1 MKRGALLIIIT
12 IATVTACTR
21 QVYVPMPSIST
32 TLNDHAGNIFDME
45 RDREREQIRESFKS
59 DTRVTVNDGGDTL
72 RTDTR
77 IIYVRDRE
85 LERENEHLRAI
96 VDSMKSIRRD
106 SVPIPYPVEKKL
118 TRWEQVKIDTGG
130 FAIGAVAVIMSFA
143 VIWLVRAWKK

>member
-1 MKRGALLIIIT
+1 MLYIIIT

-32 TLNDHAGNIFDME
+32 TLKDHAGNIFDME

-59 DTRVTVNDGGDTL
+59 DTRVTVNDSGDTL
-72 RTDTR
+72 RTDTK
-77 IIYVRDRE
+77 IMYIRDRE
-85 LERENEHLRAI
+85 LERENERLRTI

-106 SVPIPYPVEKKL
+106 SVPVPYPVEKEL
-118 TRWEQVKIDTGG
+118 TRWEQVKIDAGG
-130 FAIGAVAVIMSFA
+130 FAMGAVAVIISFA